1 MSIAAHVR
9 TSVRWCAIGAAAIAA
24 TYAGYV
30 AATWLRYGHAS
41 DAPPDERDLALDE
54 FMPAFDIVER
64 HHIRVHAPAEIT
76 FAAATDLD
84 LMQSPI
90 ARTIFKGREL
100 ILGSEPD
107 TVARPHGLLAF
118 TKSIGW
124 GVLTEVPGQQIVMG
138 AVTQPWE
145 ANVAFRPLPPSE
157 FLPFDRPGFVK
168 IAWTLRVDRVSA
180 NESIFRT
187 ETRAMPTDVTA
198 RRKFRRYWA
207 LLSPGIIVIRWAALE
222 PLKAEAERRASQR
235 TVIATGTTAEGKLP

>member
-1 MSIAAHVR
+1 MRAAHVR
-9 TSVRWCAIGAAAIAA
+9 ACARWCAIGAAAIAA

-30 AATWLRYGHAS
+30 GATWLRYGHTS
-41 DAPPDERDLALDE
+41 DAPPDERDLTLDE
-54 FMPAFDIVER
+54 FMPAYDIVER

-107 TVARPHGLLAF
+107 TVPRPRGLLAF
-118 TKSIGW
+118 MKSIGW
-124 GVLTEVPGQQIVMG
+124 GVLSEVPGRQIVMG

-145 ANVAFRPLPPSE
+145 ANVAFRPLPPSD
-157 FLPFDRPGFVK
+157 FLDFDRPGFVK

-180 NESIFRT
+180 TESIFRT

-207 LLSPGIIVIRWAALE
+207 LLSPGIIVIRWAMLE
-222 PLKAEAERRASQR
+222 PLKIEAERRVSDGWKVAIGAS
-235 TVIATGTTAEGKLP
+235 AEGKLQ